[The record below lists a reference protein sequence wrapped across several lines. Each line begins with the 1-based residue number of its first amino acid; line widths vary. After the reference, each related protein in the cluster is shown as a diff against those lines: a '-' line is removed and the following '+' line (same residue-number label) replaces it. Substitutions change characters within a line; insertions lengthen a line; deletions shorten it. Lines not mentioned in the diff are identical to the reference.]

1 MSTNPYAA
9 PKSAVAD
16 EPSPQGEYVPGGK
29 TVPASNG
36 WNWIADGW
44 ALFKEAPGIW
54 ILIIFV
60 FALMWLVAFVPVVG
74 SIALTLLMPVF
85 VGGIMSGC
93 QSLEE
98 GNGLRF
104 DHLFE
109 GFRTR
114 FGTLVAVGALSLAA
128 SIATVAIGVLIALVL
143 GTGVGVLGAMATGS
157 VETSPAMA
165 LALVL
170 VVLIGL
176 ALTIPI
182 AAAVWFA
189 PALVVLQN
197 LGAIEALK
205 ASFTGCLRNMVPFL
219 IYGIVLLIPAIVA
232 TVPAA
237 LGWLVLG
244 PIVAGSVY
252 TSYRDIY
259 LR

>member
-1 MSTNPYAA
+1 
-9 PKSAVAD
+9 
-16 EPSPQGEYVPGGK
+16 
-29 TVPASNG
+29 
-36 WNWIADGW
+36 
-44 ALFKEAPGIW
+44 
-54 ILIIFV
+54 
-60 FALMWLVAFVPVVG
+60 
-74 SIALTLLMPVF
+74 
-85 VGGIMSGC
+85 
-93 QSLEE
+93 
-98 GNGLRF
+98 
-104 DHLFE
+104 
-109 GFRTR
+109 
-114 FGTLVAVGALSLAA
+114 
-128 SIATVAIGVLIALVL
+128 
-143 GTGVGVLGAMATGS
+143 
-157 VETSPAMA
+157 
-165 LALVL
+165 VL